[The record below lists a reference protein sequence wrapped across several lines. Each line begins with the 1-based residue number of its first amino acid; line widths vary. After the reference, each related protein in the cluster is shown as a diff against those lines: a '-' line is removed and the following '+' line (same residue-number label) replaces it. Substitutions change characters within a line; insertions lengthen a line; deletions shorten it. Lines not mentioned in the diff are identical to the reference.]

1 MGQLKKLT
9 AKIIDNKYI
18 TIHLILVNELNLK
31 NLLNISIIMVKS

>member
-18 TIHLILVNELNLK
+18 TIHLILNELNLK